1 MSYRKNS
8 NQKSEMN
15 LTKIKNKLTDLERIL
30 FTKKFSEQES
40 FKKWQDDFKFIYG
53 TKYTDIRLY
62 LIHSL
67 IYFIGHYL
75 LLKYIYKKEE
85 PFLNDEIHQFNIQKI
100 RTQVKRNCS
109 KFNLFEFVYFDPIEI
124 YLNKNNINPYFKLLA
139 DITNYISNSDKN
151 PEYFFDYFV
160 QKIIPQ
166 VVRHKTGE
174 FYTPNFIVKKMVNE
188 SYEFGEKVIDPCC
201 GSGNFLIEIVKKV
214 ISSENSEEQK
224 ISAINNIFGF
234 DINPISIFMTKISY
248 FILTQKYFSRLK
260 VNLYVLDSLFIKQ
273 NKNKQPALLKK
284 LFNTFELVIGN
295 PPWYTFRDIDSV
307 DYQNQ
312 AKLLAEDLDIK
323 PLPKNILNIE
333 ISALFFYQSKQ
344 IYLKRNGKIF
354 FIITKGVITGS
365 HASRFRN
372 FQGFKNIKIWEYEK
386 KLEKVFN
393 IDFICIFAQ
402 KSENPLELSNREID
416 VYHLKLNEEIKSV
429 DYFDDLDLNLE
440 KGEPLVPYYIEKK
453 GNKTFTKKF
462 ISKKLQPELV
472 PYRESLYKKQFHK
485 GADLN
490 PRNLIFVKYEN
501 LNDSL
506 VKINPDDR
514 IFKKAKS
521 PWDKKEFKNEIID
534 KKYIFK
540 VIKSTE
546 LVKFY
551 LLDFYY
557 IFLPLSKSDLEFNF
571 NELTENAKKFY
582 NKINQ
587 IYLKNKK
594 LTTNH
599 KSIMDNLN
607 RWEKLINDRQL
618 SEIKVVYNNSGSVLN
633 STVIVGDYLV
643 TGDLSF
649 YTTNNLDEA
658 YYLSSILNSNLM
670 SKQVKIR
677 KSSRHIFKIPFEIPI
692 KMYNPRI
699 QNHRKLAELGMECH
713 NLAKKTVKEI
723 IEKDNNNLS
732 KIKLQNALKLT
743 LRSSLKQIDEIF
755 QLELN

>member
-723 IEKDNNNLS
+723 IKKDNNNLS

>member
-100 RTQVKRNCS
+100 TTQVKRNCS

-248 FILTQKYFSRLK
+248 LILTQKYFSRLK

-599 KSIMDNLN
+599 KSIMENLN
-607 RWEKLINDRQL
+607 HWEKLINDRQL
-618 SEIKVVYNNSGSVLN
+618 SEIKVVYNNSRSVLN

>member
-248 FILTQKYFSRLK
+248 LILTQKYFSRLK

-743 LRSSLKQIDEIF
+743 LRSSLKQIDEAF